1 MYLCV
6 KYYLNLIYVWISLPL
21 SVFLRNGLNH
31 IFMNIKKK
39 IQQKGFTISQ
49 VASLMTDKK
58 GGKGVTQSALSQ
70 MIAGNP
76 TIDKL
81 REIAGIIGVPVAELV
96 SDSPGITALV
106 RKGDDY
112 YQANTVEELES
123 IVARLKAE

>member
-1 MYLCV
+1 MDFFTFICIFAEWFKL
-6 KYYLNLIYVWISLPL
+6 
-21 SVFLRNGLNH
+21 
-31 IFMNIKKK
+31 IFMDIKKK

-58 GGKGVTQSALSQ
+58 GGKGVTQSTLSQ

-106 RKGDDY
+106 RKGEDY

>member
-1 MYLCV
+1 M
-6 KYYLNLIYVWISLPL
+6 N
-21 SVFLRNGLNH
+21 RNGSVGITQPTLSAILN
-31 IFMNIKKK
+31 NDP
-39 IQQKGFTISQ
+39 QIS
-49 VASLMTDKK
+49 
-58 GGKGVTQSALSQ
+58 
-70 MIAGNP
+70 
-76 TIDKL
+76 KL

>member
-1 MYLCV
+1 MNVQKTIKENGFTLADV
-6 KYYLNLIYVWISLPL
+6 AKRMLN
-21 SVFLRNGLNH
+21 RNGTVGITQPTLSAILN
-31 IFMNIKKK
+31 NDP
-39 IQQKGFTISQ
+39 QIS
-49 VASLMTDKK
+49 
-58 GGKGVTQSALSQ
+58 
-70 MIAGNP
+70 
-76 TIDKL
+76 KL

>member
-1 MYLCV
+1 M
-6 KYYLNLIYVWISLPL
+6 N
-21 SVFLRNGLNH
+21 RNGTVGITQPTLSAILN
-31 IFMNIKKK
+31 NDP
-39 IQQKGFTISQ
+39 QIS
-49 VASLMTDKK
+49 
-58 GGKGVTQSALSQ
+58 
-70 MIAGNP
+70 
-76 TIDKL
+76 KL